1 MVTGVT
7 SDRSNPS
14 WDWVVT
20 VTRVTVTKSE
30 NGVIG
35 TVKNNIVGIYLG
47 KYIKNGNLKEKMM

>member
-1 MVTGVT
+1 MTVTGVT

-20 VTRVTVTKSE
+20 VTKSE

-35 TVKNNIVGIYLG
+35 TVKINIVGIYLG